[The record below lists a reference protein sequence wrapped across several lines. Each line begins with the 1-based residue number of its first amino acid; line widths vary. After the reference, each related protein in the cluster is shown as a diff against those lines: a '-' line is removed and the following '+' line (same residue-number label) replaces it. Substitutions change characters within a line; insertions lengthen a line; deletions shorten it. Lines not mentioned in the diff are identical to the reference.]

1 MAIFRSDRLLNRMW
15 FAIPFVLL
23 GVAAIVWGLL
33 GTGTPSWDGVLVEL
47 GIEAIGL
54 ALTVAVVD
62 WYLERRRLHA
72 AGRRLAWQVFHS
84 IERIVWVWQGGPP
97 RLDTGEVLSLLQ
109 DADRE
114 GALAPGTES
123 LLLGLA
129 VESRRL
135 LKADRDAVDAVAGLE
150 GCLGDLTL
158 FANVAHEGRAPS
170 VGSIV
175 STLLDVTKRLSR
187 LLDLSADSVVPARLI
202 RGRDPSPEAQTS
214 RARVARE
221 VIALS

>member
-1 MAIFRSDRLLNRMW
+1 MAIFRTDRPLNRMW
-15 FAIPFVLL
+15 FAIPFILL
-23 GVAAIVWGLL
+23 GVAAMLWGLF
-33 GTGTPSWDGVLVEL
+33 GAGAPFYDGILVEL
-47 GIEAIGL
+47 GVEAIGL
-54 ALTVAVVD
+54 AVTVAVVD

-97 RLDTGEVLSLLQ
+97 RLDTGEVLSLVQ
-109 DADRE
+109 GADRD

-135 LKADRDAVDAVAGLE
+135 LKADREAIDAVAGLE

-158 FANVAHEGRAPS
+158 FANVAHEGRTPS
-170 VGSIV
+170 VDSIA
-175 STLLDVTKRLSR
+175 STLLDVTKRLAK
-187 LLDLSADSVVPARLI
+187 LLGLSADSTVPARLI
-202 RGRDPSPEAQTS
+202 RGRDPSVDAQTS